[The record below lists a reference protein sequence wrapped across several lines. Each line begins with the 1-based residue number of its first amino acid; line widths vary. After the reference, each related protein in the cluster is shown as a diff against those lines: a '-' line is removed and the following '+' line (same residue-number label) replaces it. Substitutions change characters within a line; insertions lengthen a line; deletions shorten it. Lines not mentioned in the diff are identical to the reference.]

1 MSMFQFNADPQFVRN
16 QQFHDACRVGDQATA
31 IKLLDDNPSDTYLI
45 DVTRSDKP
53 AILEASY
60 GQHWDLCSELIKR
73 GVDLN
78 VKNLHGYSPLHVYAE
93 HGQDDLIRLAVEHA
107 AYINRK
113 DNRGQ
118 SPLYFA
124 CKADKEATYDTIVS
138 LGGEVNALTKELDS
152 PMHWAARNGNASLAG
167 KMIARGAH
175 AHGENNMGETPISL
189 AKTDDMRAELERAS
203 LMRTVED
210 AAATRKSQHESDPA
224 TAGQAEEP
232 KPKRRILKA

>member
-1 MSMFQFNADPQFVRN
+1 MFEFNADPQFVRN
-16 QQFHDACRVGDQATA
+16 QQFHDACRVGDTATA
-31 IKLLDDNPSDTYLI
+31 VRLLEENPTDSHLI

-60 GQHWDLCSELIKR
+60 GQHWELCAELIKR

-93 HGQDDLIRLAVEHA
+93 HGQDDLIRLAAEHA

-113 DNRGQ
+113 DNKGQ

-124 CKADKEATYDTIVS
+124 CKADKEGTCDTILS

-152 PMHWAARNGNASLAG
+152 PMHWAARNGNTSLAA
-167 KMIARGAH
+167 KLIARGAH
-175 AHGENNMGETPISL
+175 AHGENDMGETPISL

-210 AAATRKSQHESDPA
+210 AEATRQAEAAADPA
-224 TAGQAEEP
+224 SADQPAEA

>member
-1 MSMFQFNADPQFVRN
+1 MFQLTDDPQFVRN
-16 QQFHDACRVGDQATA
+16 QQFHDACRVGDKETA
-31 IKLLDDNPSDTYLI
+31 LRLLDENPKDTYLI

-53 AILEASY
+53 AILEAAY
-60 GQHWDLCSELIKR
+60 GQHWELTAELIKR

-78 VKNLHGYSPLHVYAE
+78 VKNLHGYSPLHVFAE
-93 HGQDDLIRLAVEHA
+93 HGQDELLRLACQNA

-113 DNRGQ
+113 NNKGE

-124 CKADKEATYDTIVS
+124 CKFDKEATCETIFS
-138 LGGEVNALTKELDS
+138 LGGEVNALTKALDS
-152 PMHWAARNGNASLAG
+152 PMHWAARNGNSSLAA
-167 KMIARGAH
+167 KLIARGAH
-175 AHGENNMGETPISL
+175 AHGENDMGETPISL

-210 AAATRKSQHESDPA
+210 AESTRKAEIAANPDAAS
-224 TAGQAEEP
+224 QAEEP